1 METRNSYWLFFPTCS
16 VQQKEIETKYG
27 VHVIDKTF
35 TFIISHKNGG
45 DFTKLQQPV

>member
-1 METRNSYWLFFPTCS
+1 MKKKR
-16 VQQKEIETKYG
+16 ETKYG

-35 TFIISHKNGG
+35 TFIISHENGG